1 MIYFMNMNVT
11 TGEVTGPGV
20 GRRNVSGVFSW
31 SFSGGGIIIKEG
43 IGRRTAVKAGRICDK
58 KG

>member
-1 MIYFMNMNVT
+1 MIYFIDINVT

-31 SFSGGGIIIKEG
+31 LFYIGGIKIKEG
-43 IGRRTAVKAGRICDK
+43 IGRRTAMKAGRICDK